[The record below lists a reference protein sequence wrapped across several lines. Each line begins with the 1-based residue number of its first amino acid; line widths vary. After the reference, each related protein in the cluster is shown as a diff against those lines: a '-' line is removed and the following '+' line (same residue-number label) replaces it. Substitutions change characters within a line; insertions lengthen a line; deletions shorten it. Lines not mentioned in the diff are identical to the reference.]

1 MVMVQQI
8 KMMSKNNNSN
18 KLFLGKK
25 VIGDCIYRTL
35 EPPFIVQQ
43 S

>member
-25 VIGDCIYRTL
+25 VIPDSIYRTL
-35 EPPFIVQQ
+35 EHPFVVQQ